1 MKMEYTFTYPYDM
14 DASEKNENKI
24 NVDVFVFNAWSALNH
39 TSTRRHTIKPIPL
52 SISAWIYQ
60 FKLKSNRL
68 ESSLKTIFERRRLTP
83 GNLLVILLQPVLL

>member
-1 MKMEYTFTYPYDM
+1 MEYTFTYPYDM

-52 SISAWIYQ
+52 SISA
-60 FKLKSNRL
+60 
-68 ESSLKTIFERRRLTP
+68 
-83 GNLLVILLQPVLL
+83 